1 MGKDRYMGF
10 IDIKNLVFEYFRR
23 DEDGNVEEMIEALS
37 DVSLEVEQGEF
48 IAIVGENGSGKST
61 LAKHINALLTPSE
74 GEVVVDGM
82 DTVEEELRLNIRRTA
97 GMVFQ
102 NPDNQ
107 IVGSIV
113 EEDVAFGPENLGFS
127 TEKIWNQV
135 NGALNDTE
143 MNDYRLNAPNKLSGG
158 QKQQVAIAGVLAMEP
173 KCIIFD
179 EATAMLNPGSRRQM
193 LNVAKR
199 LNKDKNITIIWITH
213 HMDEVVSADKIFVM
227 KQGNIVAEGTP
238 KSIFADEKMIQECGL
253 VLPQLYQYV
262 KFLKGQGII
271 SENEAVNV
279 ENDEQLISLMCNKYG
294 IVQEVRKSE
303 SDTESKIEDNDKRY
317 VDIED
322 NLRGQTDNSHS
333 TKINPAEGILINN
346 VSYIYN
352 KGFANERTALNNV
365 SLHIGK
371 GEFIAVVGHT
381 GSGKST
387 LMQHL
392 NGLLIPD
399 SGSVYYDGNNI
410 HEKEFPIK
418 KLRQKV
424 GMVFQYPEYQL
435 FADTVEQDVCFGP
448 MNMDISK
455 VEARRRAYKA
465 IEVVGL
471 PDTIYDASPLTL
483 SGGQKRKVAIAG
495 VIAME
500 PEYLVLDE
508 PTAGLDPVAA
518 KNILEMLGI
527 LQKEHGMTIIIVSHN
542 MEEVAEYA
550 NRVIV
555 MDSGE
560 ICLDGPVW
568 KVFKNKELLEGLG
581 LKIPVGINLL
591 NTLKGTGIDV
601 DVTKNTQIDI
611 YGELCKLI

>member
-1 MGKDRYMGF
+1 MGF

-143 MNDYRLNAPNKLSGG
+143 MNDYRLNSPNKLSGG

-279 ENDEQLISLMCNKYG
+279 ENDEQLISLMCKKYG

-322 NLRGQTDNSHS
+322 NLRGQTDNSPS

-410 HEKEFPIK
+410 HEKDFPLK

-568 KVFKNKELLEGLG
+568 KVFENKELLEELG
-581 LKIPVGINLL
+581 LKIPLGINLL